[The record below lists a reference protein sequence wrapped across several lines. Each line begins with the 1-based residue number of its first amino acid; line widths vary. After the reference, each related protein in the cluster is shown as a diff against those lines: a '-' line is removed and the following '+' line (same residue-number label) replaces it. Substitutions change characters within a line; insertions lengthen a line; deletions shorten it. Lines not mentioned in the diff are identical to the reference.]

1 MITQYC
7 SSLLHKHPWLCIFC
21 LYFLDK
27 DWLVLWI
34 VWNQPEV
41 TFWLSNLHK
50 WGRIQT
56 LCILGYQH
64 GNPQRVLATLFS
76 SSIISLTKNDWKL
89 PSVLYLLEK
98 LIIVSSVNITL
109 VKFILV
115 LHDILV
121 CFELFLLILYLL
133 FSAFTDKDLTNNF
146 A

>member
-1 MITQYC
+1 MITLYY
-7 SSLLHKHPWLCIFC
+7 SSFQHKYLWPGIFC
-21 LYFLDK
+21 LCFLNK

-41 TFWLSNLHK
+41 TFSLSNWHK

-76 SSIISLTKNDWKL
+76 SSIISPTKNDRKL
-89 PSVLYLLEK
+89 PSVSYPLEK
-98 LIIVSSVNITL
+98 LIFVFSVNITL

-115 LHDILV
+115 LHGILV